1 MSGGSGAPIE
11 NSPPGIHTIPL
22 GGGPGGLLAF
32 ADVGR
37 KAISVNAGADAA
49 LDGGDAVG
57 VDELRVAAKMA
68 SAPITTTR
76 PHLRDRLPRRAF
88 AVDLTLLWRELL
100 IASLLPAAVFHL
112 LEYRVEVEGGRLLPL
127 RVLLERH

>member
-1 MSGGSGAPIE
+1 MSGGSCAPIE

-22 GGGPGGLLAF
+22 GGGPGGLFAF

-37 KAISVNAGADAA
+37 KAIASVDAGADAA

-88 AVDLTLLWRELL
+88 EVDLTLLCRELL

-112 LEYRVEVEGGRLLPL
+112 LEYRV
-127 RVLLERH
+127 